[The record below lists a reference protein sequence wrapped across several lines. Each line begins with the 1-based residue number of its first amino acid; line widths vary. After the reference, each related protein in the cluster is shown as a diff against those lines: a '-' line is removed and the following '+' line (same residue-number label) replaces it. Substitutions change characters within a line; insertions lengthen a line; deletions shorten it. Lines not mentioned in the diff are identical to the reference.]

1 MKSFTGWEDGRTDER
16 EREERNG
23 RASILTSVSASKD
36 DLLYETSLGWKG
48 GGWHNF
54 SSMGGGGGGGSV
66 ARSLV
71 GSFRLFLPN
80 RSFVFEF
87 RSASVVRPRMPACP
101 RPRLVN
107 LWISSSSARQ
117 RRMHMIVVPLLA
129 CSGGNRKPKLASP
142 PFLPPSAG
150 YLPILWSHYSER

>member
-1 MKSFTGWEDGRTDER
+1 MLSHAGQTNSAVKSFTGWEDGRTDER
-16 EREERNG
+16 TREEERNG

-54 SSMGGGGGGGSV
+54 SSMGGGGSV

-87 RSASVVRPRMPACP
+87 RSASVVRVYSRA
-101 RPRLVN
+101 RLVN
-107 LWISSSSARQ
+107 L
-117 RRMHMIVVPLLA
+117 
-129 CSGGNRKPKLASP
+129 
-142 PFLPPSAG
+142 
-150 YLPILWSHYSER
+150 

>member
-1 MKSFTGWEDGRTDER
+1 MLQRSRNALARRPDQQRGEEFYGMGGWKDGRTR
-16 EREERNG
+16 EEEERNG

-54 SSMGGGGGGGSV
+54 SSMGGGGSV

-87 RSASVVRPRMPACP
+87 RSASVVRVYSRA
-101 RPRLVN
+101 RLVN
-107 LWISSSSARQ
+107 L
-117 RRMHMIVVPLLA
+117 
-129 CSGGNRKPKLASP
+129 
-142 PFLPPSAG
+142 
-150 YLPILWSHYSER
+150 